1 MKLKLIKTEADYQK
15 ALKRLDKIFHAKKGT
30 KEQEELEILVML
42 IQRYEDET
50 VGEFPDPDP
59 IEAIKFKM
67 EQMEMSQKDLAEVIL
82 KMLQSSQHWD
92 SISGVY
98 HFSNEG
104 VASWYDFAHTIFE
117 LKKITVNLK
126 PIRTKDYKTAAKR
139 PVFSVL
145 DKSKIKN
152 TELMKLISFPIK

>member
-15 ALKRLDKIFHAKKGT
+15 ALKRLDKVFHANKGT

-67 EQMEMSQKDLAEVIL
+67 EQMEMSQKDLAEVIGL
-82 KMLQSSQHWD
+82 KSR
-92 SISGVY
+92 
-98 HFSNEG
+98 
-104 VASWYDFAHTIFE
+104 ASEI
-117 LKKITVNLK
+117 LS
-126 PIRTKDYKTAAKR
+126 RKR
-139 PVFSVL
+139 PMSINIIR
-145 DKSKIKN
+145 KISKALSIPADI
-152 TELMKLISFPIK
+152 LIQPYETV

>member
-1 MKLKLIKTEADYQK
+1 MKLTLIKTEEQYQK

-67 EQMEMSQKDLAEVIL
+67 EQMNMTQKDLANVIGL
-82 KMLQSSQHWD
+82 KSR
-92 SISGVY
+92 
-98 HFSNEG
+98 
-104 VASWYDFAHTIFE
+104 ASEI
-117 LKKITVNLK
+117 LS
-126 PIRTKDYKTAAKR
+126 RKR
-139 PVFSVL
+139 PMSINIIR
-145 DKSKIKN
+145 KIS
-152 TELMKLISFPIK
+152 EALSIPADILIQPYETV

>member
-1 MKLKLIKTEADYQK
+1 MKLRLIKTEEQYQK

-67 EQMEMSQKDLAEVIL
+67 EQMDMTQKDLANVIGL
-82 KMLQSSQHWD
+82 K
-92 SISGVY
+92 GR
-98 HFSNEG
+98 
-104 VASWYDFAHTIFE
+104 ASEI
-117 LKKITVNLK
+117 LS
-126 PIRTKDYKTAAKR
+126 RKR
-139 PVFSVL
+139 PMSINIIR
-145 DKSKIKN
+145 KISKALSIPADI
-152 TELMKLISFPIK
+152 LIQPYETL

>member
-1 MKLKLIKTEADYQK
+1 MKLTLIKTEEQYQK

-67 EQMEMSQKDLAEVIL
+67 EQMDMTQKDLANVIGL
-82 KMLQSSQHWD
+82 KSR
-92 SISGVY
+92 
-98 HFSNEG
+98 
-104 VASWYDFAHTIFE
+104 ASEI
-117 LKKITVNLK
+117 LS
-126 PIRTKDYKTAAKR
+126 RKR
-139 PVFSVL
+139 PMSINIIR
-145 DKSKIKN
+145 KIS
-152 TELMKLISFPIK
+152 EALSIPADILIQPYETM